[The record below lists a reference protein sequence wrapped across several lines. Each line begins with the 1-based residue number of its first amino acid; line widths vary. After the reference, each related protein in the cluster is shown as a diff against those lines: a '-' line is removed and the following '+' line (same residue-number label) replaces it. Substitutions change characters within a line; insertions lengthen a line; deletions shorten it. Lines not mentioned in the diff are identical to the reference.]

1 MHFGHFETS
10 LRGGIRECAQMDP
23 RFSNYST
30 TTMRLCGLRSFS
42 SPLLGIGPGAGL
54 PTPTQGPQGWNT
66 PGAAGAVGP
75 PLYGAMVPPAPV
87 GWGPVSPM
95 GLRGFMAGLYLS
107 LEILTF
113 RLE

>member
-10 LRGGIRECAQMDP
+10 LRGGIIECAQKDP

-30 TTMRLCGLRSFS
+30 TTMRLCGLRSFN

-54 PTPTQGPQGWNT
+54 PTQGPQGWMS

-75 PLYGAMVPPAPV
+75 PPYGAMVPPAPG
-87 GWGPVSPM
+87 GWGYSSPM
-95 GLRGFMAGLYLS
+95 GFGGFMAGLYFS
-107 LEILTF
+107 LETLTF
-113 RLE
+113 RRE